1 LPDRVR
7 GSAHEPHTATWDGK
21 TESDRQ
27 VASGVYFY
35 MMEAADYKATKKML
49 VVQ

>member
-1 LPDRVR
+1 MQADARHTGTR
-7 GSAHEPHTATWDGK
+7 GGK
-21 TESDRQ
+21 NDSGER

-35 MMEAADYKATKKML
+35 MMEAADYKAAKKML